1 LVIFHSVADSI
12 GNKKNQ
18 SLTEYRRSYRQ
29 RSAAKK
35 NFPGEST
42 GKIILFVFSTVITDG
57 LSVGDCGMTV
67 NISKL
72 YQIPTDISVGNGNG
86 NHRRNISVGNCG
98 MGGNCLAP
106 LGTILTAGLRLESRR
121 YVFKIF

>member
-1 LVIFHSVADSI
+1 MSLILLEI
-12 GNKKNQ
+12 KKTNHWRNTDG
-18 SLTEYRRSYRQ
+18 LTDGEARQ
-29 RSAAKK
+29 KK
-35 NFPGEST
+35 YFPGEST
-42 GKIILFVFSTVITDG
+42 GKIIPFVFSTVITDG
-57 LSVGDCGMTV
+57 LSVGDCGMAV

-106 LGTILTAGLRLESRR
+106 LGTILTAGLCLESRR